1 MAMAMAS
8 PSPVQRQRCLWTP
21 CVAPD
26 APLRVRRELHGAAG
40 AAAGFAA
47 AALRPRASRRFPRRG
62 AKDPA
67 VPAATVSLPEVLRF
81 VWPVMLTFLAS
92 TVQGLIDSAFV
103 GRCGGSVQ
111 LAALA
116 PGTSWLDSLSYLLS
130 FISIGTLNVLATA
143 KDAESRER
151 LLSRSVMVAW
161 CVGAVA
167 AVPCMLWAPYLVAL
181 CGARGPV
188 VPFAASY
195 VKIRALGLPL
205 DSLFRVCNAGLLSV
219 RDSRTGLQVVGLQS
233 LLNGIGDAL
242 ICPRLGIAG
251 AAITTL
257 AAQGVTTLGMLWA
270 LRRKGLIKRF
280 TVPSLED
287 CCSFLAFAL
296 PVCLTLALKVAS
308 VQFLSIAAAAKGV
321 VAAAAHQITKSL
333 LWVFGLL
340 ASESLSSTAQAF
352 LPAFMQQKDQ
362 RGADQTLRLLLRLA
376 LLGAVGT
383 VALLLLMT
391 SQGGLRLFCEDEEVL
406 KAVPVVSLSCCILL
420 TPFTF
425 CMEGAHIAAQRQQ
438 WLSRRLFL
446 LTSLVGVS
454 FHFLPQ
460 TAQLPEIWAVFVVY
474 LFARGVW
481 YSWGLWRPGGVLRAA

>member
-1 MAMAMAS
+1 VGLTTAAVA
-8 PSPVQRQRCLWTP
+8 VRGRCR
-21 CVAPD
+21 ARSD
-26 APLRVRRELHGAAG
+26 AKVLRVTADEANDK
-40 AAAGFAA
+40 
-47 AALRPRASRRFPRRG
+47 
-62 AKDPA
+62 AK
-67 VPAATVSLPEVLRF
+67 VSLEEVLRF

-92 TVQGLIDSAFV
+92 TLQGLIDSAFV

-116 PGTSWLDSLSYLLS
+116 PGTSFLDSLSYLLS

-161 CVGAVA
+161 CVGVLA
-167 AVPCMLWAPYLVAL
+167 AVPCMIWASTLVTF

-195 VKIRALGLPL
+195 VKICALGLPL
-205 DSLFRVCNAGLLSV
+205 DSLFRVCNAGMLSV

-233 LLNGIGDAL
+233 ILNGVGDAL
-242 ICPRLGIAG
+242 ICPSLGIAG

-257 AAQGVTTLGMLWA
+257 GAQAVTTLAMVGA
-270 LRRKGLIKRF
+270 LRRKGLIRRF
-280 TVPSLED
+280 TVPSVQEFG
-287 CCSFLAFAL
+287 SFLAFAL

-308 VQFLSIAAAAKGV
+308 VQFLSIAASAKGV

-352 LPAFMQQKDQ
+352 LPAFIQQKDQ
-362 RGADQTLRLLLRLA
+362 RGADQTLRLLLKLA
-376 LLGAVGT
+376 LVGALGT
-383 VALLLLMT
+383 VALLLLLT
-391 SQGGLRLFCEDEEVL
+391 SQGGLRLFCEDPAVL

-454 FHFLPQ
+454 FHFLPES
-460 TAQLPEIWAVFVVY
+460 AQLPQIWFVFVVY

-481 YSWGLWRPGGVLRAA
+481 YAWGLWRPKLGVLVDETLK